1 MKGKTAPLLPETDP
15 DRLDMPPHV
24 VPQLLDMVTGNWKLT
39 PPTLEQLLAHL
50 VECIHCQ
57 VFLGA
62 LIAVELHNDGLDE
75 TSREEVRRLL
85 ALVTRTSHETQ
96 AQEALGA
103 YIEALESYSEAEA
116 SRKFPVLAEHLKR
129 CKACQSSLEGTR
141 TLLRRAEQT
150 GLIAPLTLNK
160 DE

>member
-1 MKGKTAPLLPETDP
+1 M
-15 DRLDMPPHV
+15 RLDFGRRFPR
-24 VPQLLDMVTGNWKLT
+24 GNAMACVGAQK
-39 PPTLEQLLAHL
+39 
-50 VECIHCQ
+50 
-57 VFLGA
+57 LGA
-62 LIAVELHNDGLDE
+62 YGV
-75 TSREEVRRLL
+75 
-85 ALVTRTSHETQ
+85 ETQ